1 MTYDCTIVCGH
12 RNEIAQNLAFAENR
26 SQLKWPNSKH
36 NKWPSNAVDVAPYET
51 SGIDWGKTQS
61 AYFAGHVMGVAKEL
75 KRQGLI
81 AHDIRCGIDW
91 DRDNDVDDTKFWD
104 ACHFEIVPNI

>member
-1 MTYDCTIVCGH
+1 MNYDCTIVCGH

-36 NKWPSNAVDVAPYET
+36 NTWPSNAVDATPYET

-61 AYFAGHVMGVAKEL
+61 VYFAGYVMGVAKEL